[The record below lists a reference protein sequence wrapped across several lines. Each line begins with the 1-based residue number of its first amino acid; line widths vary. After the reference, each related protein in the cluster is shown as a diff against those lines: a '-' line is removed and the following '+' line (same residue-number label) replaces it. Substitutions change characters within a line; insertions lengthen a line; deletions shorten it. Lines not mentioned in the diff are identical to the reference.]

1 MKINDKDVNLKITP
15 IAIKK
20 VEEIDKDFD
29 ILKILREA
37 TEEGKEPR
45 LSDYYKVIYTGYIGA
60 TNENITYEE
69 FLKLVED
76 VDILEINSVG
86 VNLLVKRKN

>member
-15 IAIKK
+15 MAIRK

-29 ILKILREA
+29 VLKLIREA

-45 LSDYYKVIYTGYIGA
+45 LSDYYKVIYAGYIGA
-60 TNENITYEE
+60 TDENITFNE
-69 FLKLVED
+69 FLELIK
-76 VDILEINSVG
+76 DIDMLEINSIG
-86 VNLLVKRKN
+86 VELLSKRKN

>member
-1 MKINDKDVNLKITP
+1 MKINDKEVNLKITP

-20 VEEIDKDFD
+20 VEDIDKDFD
-29 ILKILREA
+29 VLKLIREA

-45 LSDYYKVIYTGYIGA
+45 LSDYYKIIYTGYIGA
-60 TNENITYEE
+60 TDENIKFEE

-76 VDILEINSVG
+76 IDILEINSVG
-86 VNLLVKRKN
+86 VDLLVKRKN